1 MLAPNPVLSYLKGT
15 VSVFGDRTDG
25 LLRTGQLLNQSH
37 EAVCW
42 QRGPALRTLSRLHLL
57 IKTIM
62 VWILKKLGMAQMDIV
77 LLVCRKLINIYY
89 EL

>member
-1 MLAPNPVLSYLKGT
+1 MLAPNPVLSHLKGT
-15 VSVFGDRTDG
+15 VSVFGDGTDG
-25 LLRTGQLLNQSH
+25 LLRTGQLLKSH

-42 QRGPALRTLSRLHLL
+42 QRGTALRTLSRLHLL

-62 VWILKKLGMAQMDIV
+62 VWIQKKLGMAQMDVV